1 VKYEA
6 KRFAASAAVY
16 TTTQPNA
23 YSITFPGNSLATYV
37 VDGRQRNRGIEF
49 SLNGEPVDG
58 LRLIG
63 GATLTDAKLRRT
75 ANGTTDGNDAI
86 GVPDYTING
95 NVEYDLPF
103 LRGVTLTG
111 RVVQTGKQEVNV
123 ANTLELPSWTR
134 FDLGGRYVFL
144 AADKP
149 VTLRMTVDNVAN
161 KRYWASAFG
170 GYLVQ
175 GGPRTFKVS
184 ASVDL

>member
-1 VKYEA
+1 VRSSEERPVPA
-6 KRFAASAAVY
+6 E
-16 TTTQPNA
+16 T
-23 YSITFPGNSLATYV
+23 ITGEGN
-37 VDGRQRNRGIEF
+37 RN
-49 SLNGEPVDG
+49 P
-58 LRLIG
+58 
-63 GATLTDAKLRRT
+63 
-75 ANGTTDGNDAI
+75 
-86 GVPDYTING
+86 
-95 NVEYDLPF
+95 PF

-149 VTLRMTVDNVAN
+149 VTLGMSVDNVAN
-161 KRYWASAFG
+161 KRYWASAYG

-184 ASVDL
+184 ASIDL